1 MSNDERL
8 YKKSQNLA
16 ISFRLLAGGSKPS
29 AKSQEQRAKSL
40 KLYALRSMLYALCY
54 LLVFLGGCASVQEYI
69 EPSTDSYGQISLFMS
84 EPEKASVDITFNLIA
99 VNAMAEDGTYKEI
112 TGSPLHISSIAM
124 SGRQILLGERALP
137 EGAYKKLQ
145 LIIKEAKIKGKDRVA
160 QLALPPEGIQLDIKF
175 TVSRNRNTSL
185 FLSWY
190 ADASIVD
197 GYLFKPALAVRGQ
210 VPQLSS
216 LLVYVTNEGS
226 NNVSVI
232 NRQSGEVVATIMV
245 GKRPR
250 GIAVGTRRDSLKVY
264 VANSGSNSISVIDPT
279 TNKVD
284 TEIPVRFGWGAEG
297 IAVAKLSPERELIF
311 VTNYSSNTVSIIDG
325 STYQEME
332 KINVGNGPIAV
343 ATDPPLDDILNAR
356 SSFLG
361 FEDINILKNY
371 RERFINVYVVN
382 KNSKDISIVRIDAST
397 GRSVDV
403 VNVGVE
409 WTPVALGMDFQRGK
423 VYVANYDSDKLSVI
437 DILKFVKG
445 NKADIVSAIN
455 NVGNATIGV
464 IADPFFNRAYLL
476 KELTDEIIV
485 IKPFSEG
492 SENLRAT
499 ITPIIDII
507 AVGNAPRA
515 LVLDPEARKLYV
527 VNRGAGNISV
537 VDKTTG
543 KVEKVIPAGKK
554 PYGIAILNR

>member
-1 MSNDERL
+1 MFKNRRIL
-8 YKKSQNLA
+8 KVPPYA
-16 ISFRLLAGGSKPS
+16 ACLLLLIFLVGCAAALEQGESP
-29 AKSQEQRAKSL
+29 AQRA
-40 KLYALRSMLYALCY
+40 
-54 LLVFLGGCASVQEYI
+54 
-69 EPSTDSYGQISLFMS
+69 DYGQISLFMS
-84 EPEKASVDITFNLIA
+84 GPEKASVDITFNLTA
-99 VNAMAEDGTYKEI
+99 VHAMAEDGTYREI
-112 TGSPLHISSIAM
+112 MGAPLDISSIAM

-137 EGAYKKLQ
+137 EGKYTKLQ
-145 LIIKEAKIKGKDRVA
+145 LIIKQASLKRKGKAAD
-160 QLALPPEGIQLDIKF
+160 LALPPEGIQLDIKF

-197 GYLFKPALAVRGQ
+197 GYLFKPALAVQGQ

-226 NNVSVI
+226 NNVFVI
-232 NRQSGEVVATIMV
+232 NRQSSEVVAVVMV
-245 GKRPR
+245 GKKPR

-311 VTNYSSNTVSIIDG
+311 VTNYSSNTVSIVDG

-343 ATDPPLDDILNAR
+343 ATDSPLDDILNAR
-356 SSFLG
+356 SFLS

-371 RERFINVYVVN
+371 RARFINVYVVN
-382 KNSKDISIVRIDAST
+382 KNSKDISIVRIDVST

-437 DILKFVKG
+437 DIVKFVKDS
-445 NKADIVSAIN
+445 KADIISAIN

-464 IADPFFNRAYLL
+464 IADPSFNRVYLL
-476 KELTDEIIV
+476 KELTSEIIV
-485 IKPFSEG
+485 IKPLSEG
-492 SENLRAT
+492 SENLRAA
-499 ITPIIDII
+499 ITPLIDII
-507 AVGNAPRA
+507 AVGNAPRTLA
-515 LVLDPEARKLYV
+515 LDPEARKLYV

>member
-1 MSNDERL
+1 MFKSRSEKTCASEAQERRAL
-8 YKKSQNLA
+8 KVPPYVA
-16 ISFRLLAGGSKPS
+16 CLL
-29 AKSQEQRAKSL
+29 
-40 KLYALRSMLYALCY
+40 
-54 LLVFLGGCASVQEYI
+54 LLIFLVGCAEALLQGESPVQR
-69 EPSTDSYGQISLFMS
+69 SDYGQLSLFMS
-84 EPEKASVDITFNLIA
+84 EPEKASDDITFNLTA
-99 VNAMAEDGTYKEI
+99 VNAMAEDGTYREI
-112 TGSPLHISSIAM
+112 TSSPLDISSIAM

-137 EGAYKKLQ
+137 EGTYKKLQ
-145 LIIKEAKIKGKDRVA
+145 LIIKEAKIKRKDRVS

-190 ADASIVD
+190 ADASVVD
-197 GYLFKPALAVRGQ
+197 GYLFKPALTVSGQ
-210 VPQLSS
+210 VPQLRS

-245 GKRPR
+245 GKKPR

-264 VANSGSNSISVIDPT
+264 VANSGSNSISVIDPA

-284 TEIPVRFGWGAEG
+284 TEILVRGGWGAEG

-311 VTNYSSNTVSIIDG
+311 VTNYSSNTVSIVDG

-343 ATDPPLDDILNAR
+343 ATDSPLDDILNAR
-356 SSFLG
+356 SFLS

-371 RERFINVYVVN
+371 RARFINVYVVN
-382 KNSKDISIVRIDAST
+382 KNSKDISIVRIDVST

-423 VYVANYDSDKLSVI
+423 VYIANYDSDKLSVI
-437 DILKFVKG
+437 DIVKFVKG
-445 NKADIVSAIN
+445 SRADIISAIN

-464 IADPFFNRAYLL
+464 IADPSFNRVYLL
-476 KELTDEIIV
+476 KELTNEIIV
-485 IKPFSEG
+485 IKPFPEG
-492 SENLRAT
+492 SGNLRAA
-499 ITPIIDII
+499 ITPTIDII
-507 AVGNAPRA
+507 AVGNAPRTLA
-515 LVLDPEARKLYV
+515 LDPEARKLYV

-543 KVEKVIPAGKK
+543 KVEKVIPAGKR

>member
-1 MSNDERL
+1 M
-8 YKKSQNLA
+8 KAKNLLN
-16 ISFRLLAGGSKPS
+16 IRILLFTVYYLLFVAMVGCAAALEQGESP
-29 AKSQEQRAKSL
+29 AQRA
-40 KLYALRSMLYALCY
+40 
-54 LLVFLGGCASVQEYI
+54 
-69 EPSTDSYGQISLFMS
+69 DYGQISLFMS
-84 EPEKASVDITFNLIA
+84 EPEKASVDITFNLSA
-99 VNAMAEDGTYKEI
+99 VNAMAEDGTYREI
-112 TGSPLHISSIAM
+112 TGAPLDINSIAM

-137 EGAYKKLQ
+137 EGKYTKLQ
-145 LIIKEAKIKGKDRVA
+145 LIIKHASLKRKGKAAD
-160 QLALPPEGIQLDIKF
+160 LALPPEGIQLDIKF

-226 NNVSVI
+226 NNVFVI
-232 NRQSGEVVATIMV
+232 NRQSGEVVAVVMT

-382 KNSKDISIVRIDAST
+382 KNSKDISIVRIDVST

-437 DILKFVKG
+437 DILKFVKDS
-445 NKADIVSAIN
+445 KADIVSAIN

-485 IKPFSEG
+485 IKPLSEG
-492 SENLRAT
+492 SENLRAA

-515 LVLDPEARKLYV
+515 LALDPEARKLYV

-543 KVEKVIPAGKK
+543 KVEKVIPAGKR
-554 PYGIAILNR
+554 PYGIAMFPF

>member
-1 MSNDERL
+1 M
-8 YKKSQNLA
+8 
-16 ISFRLLAGGSKPS
+16 LL
-29 AKSQEQRAKSL
+29 L
-40 KLYALRSMLYALCY
+40 IF
-54 LLVFLGGCASVQEYI
+54 LVGCAEALLQGESPGQR
-69 EPSTDSYGQISLFMS
+69 SDYGQLSLFMS
-84 EPEKASVDITFNLIA
+84 EPEKASDDITFNLTA
-99 VNAMAEDGTYKEI
+99 VNAMAEDGTYREI
-112 TGSPLHISSIAM
+112 TSSPLDISSIAM

-145 LIIKEAKIKGKDRVA
+145 LIIKEAKIKRKDRVA

-190 ADASIVD
+190 ADASVVD
-197 GYLFKPALAVRGQ
+197 GYLFKPALAVSGQ
-210 VPQLSS
+210 VPQLRS

-226 NNVSVI
+226 NNVFVI

-245 GKRPR
+245 GKKPR
-250 GIAVGTRRDSLKVY
+250 GIAVGTKRDSLKVY
-264 VANSGSNSISVIDPT
+264 VANSGSNSISVIDPA

-297 IAVAKLSPERELIF
+297 IAVAKLSPERELIL
-311 VTNYSSNTVSIIDG
+311 VTNYSSNTVSIVDG

-343 ATDPPLDDILNAR
+343 ATDPPLDDILNAP
-356 SSFLG
+356 SFLSLA
-361 FEDINILKNY
+361 DINILKNY

-382 KNSKDISIVRIDAST
+382 KNSKNISIVRIDVST

-437 DILKFVKG
+437 DIVKFVKG
-445 NKADIVSAIN
+445 NRADIVSAIN

-464 IADPFFNRAYLL
+464 IADPSFNRVYLL
-476 KELTDEIIV
+476 NELTDAIIV
-485 IKPFSEG
+485 IKSPSEG
-492 SENLRAT
+492 SENLRAV
-499 ITPIIDII
+499 ITPTIDII
-507 AVGNAPRA
+507 AVGNAPKA
-515 LVLDPEARKLYV
+515 MALDPEARKLYV

-537 VDKTTG
+537 VDKTTR
-543 KVEKVIPAGKK
+543 KVEKVIPAGKR

>member
-1 MSNDERL
+1 MFKNRRILKVPS
-8 YKKSQNLA
+8 YA
-16 ISFRLLAGGSKPS
+16 ACLLLLIFLVGCTEALKQGEFPV
-29 AKSQEQRAKSL
+29 QRA
-40 KLYALRSMLYALCY
+40 
-54 LLVFLGGCASVQEYI
+54 
-69 EPSTDSYGQISLFMS
+69 DYGQLSLFMS
-84 EPEKASVDITFNLIA
+84 GQEKASVDITFNLLA
-99 VNAMAEDGTYKEI
+99 VNAMAEDGTYREI
-112 TGSPLHISSIAM
+112 TGAPHNISSIAM
-124 SGRQILLGERALP
+124 SGRQILLSERALP
-137 EGAYKKLQ
+137 EGTYKKLQ
-145 LIIKEAKIKGKDRVA
+145 LIIKQASLKKKGKAAAD
-160 QLALPPEGIQLDIKF
+160 LALPPEGIQLDIKF
-175 TVSRNRNTSL
+175 TVSRDRNTSL
-185 FLSWY
+185 FLTWY
-190 ADASIVD
+190 ADASIAD
-197 GYLFKPALAVRGQ
+197 GYLFKPALTVSGQ

-226 NNVSVI
+226 NNVFVI

-264 VANSGSNSISVIDPT
+264 VANSGSNSISVIDPA

-297 IAVAKLSPERELIF
+297 IAVAKLSSERELIF

-343 ATDPPLDDILNAR
+343 ATDSPLDDILNAR
-356 SSFLG
+356 SFLS

-382 KNSKDISIVRIDAST
+382 KNSKDISIVRIDVST

-437 DILKFVKG
+437 DIVKFVKG
-445 NKADIVSAIN
+445 SKADIISAIN

-464 IADPFFNRAYLL
+464 IADPSFNRVYLL

-492 SENLRAT
+492 SENLRAA
-499 ITPIIDII
+499 ITPTIDII

-515 LVLDPEARKLYV
+515 LALDPEARKLYV

-543 KVEKVIPAGKK
+543 KVEKVIPAGKR